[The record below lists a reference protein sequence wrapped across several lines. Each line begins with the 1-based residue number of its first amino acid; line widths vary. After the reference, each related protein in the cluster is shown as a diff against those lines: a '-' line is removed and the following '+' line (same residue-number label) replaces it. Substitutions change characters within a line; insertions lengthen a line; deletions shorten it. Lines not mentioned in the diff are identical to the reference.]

1 MDTQM
6 KKGVLDLCVLSIL
19 SKEDCYGYQLVEKVS
34 AAVEISEGT
43 IYPLLKRLQKER
55 LLSSYIRESVE
66 GPARKYYRITEE
78 GNSRYDRLKSDWVSF
93 SEKVNALVN
102 GGGENDQ
109 N

>member
-6 KKGVLDLCVLSIL
+6 KKGVLNLCVLSIL

-55 LLSSYIRESVE
+55 LLTSYIRESME
-66 GPARKYYRITEE
+66 GPARKYYRITKD
-78 GNSRYDRLKSDWVSF
+78 GNSKYEELKLDWINF
-93 SEKVNALVN
+93 SKKVNLLVN
-102 GGGENDQ
+102 GGKENEQ